1 MKKNIVIIDAV
12 SSAANYIHDIIELGY
27 NPICLE
33 LLVDESNEEKYRKL
47 YDKHYLLLNDEV
59 PEHISAEETYEKT
72 LEKVKKFDPILIL
85 PGTDITIEWATKMA
99 YDLGLPSNNPN
110 NIKKM
115 VDKQHMQ
122 EALKESNLRYIRSE
136 VINSYDEAKKFISDL
151 DSNQVVVKPS
161 FSTAT
166 KGVCICKNEDEIK
179 EAIDYNKSLCEN
191 NDDVDMLIQEYI
203 CGEEFIVDSVCCKGY
218 NRVISSF
225 KYKKILIEG
234 RGAIYDYTEAI
245 DESDKNFAELKEYNE
260 GVLSAIGLEYGVTH
274 AEYKI
279 DENGPVLIEINCRVS
294 GPSQDRSV
302 LDEVWGEHAT
312 ALSLESYLKPKE
324 CIKKINK
331 PLKLFS
337 SYIIKDLITYEE
349 VNVKKS
355 NVENAFNDLESVRY
369 AISMGDNRIYPK
381 TIDLATSA
389 GIVFL
394 VNKNKT
400 KLIEDVNEIKR
411 IEEFE
416 VEKMFE
422 LK

>member
-1 MKKNIVIIDAV
+1 MMENIVIIEAI
-12 SSAANYIHDIIELGY
+12 SSAANYIHDIMELGY

-33 LLVDESNEEKYRKL
+33 LHVDEGNEEKYRKL
-47 YDKHYLLLNDEV
+47 YDKHYLLLNDEL
-59 PEHISAEETYEKT
+59 PQHISAEETYEKT
-72 LEKVKKFDPILIL
+72 LKKVKKLNPILIL
-85 PGTDITIEWATKMA
+85 PGTDIAIEWATKMA
-99 YDLGLPSNNPN
+99 YDLGLPSNNPKI
-110 NIKKM
+110 IKKM

-122 EALKESNLRYIRSE
+122 EALNESNLRHIRSE
-136 VINSYDEAKKFISDL
+136 VINSYDDAKKFISDL
-151 DSNQVVVKPS
+151 DSTQVVVKPS

-166 KGVCICKNEDEIK
+166 QGVCICKNEDEIK
-179 EAIDYNKSLCEN
+179 EAIDYNKSMAEN
-191 NDDVDMLIQEYI
+191 KDDVNILIQEYI
-203 CGEEFIVDSVCCKGY
+203 GGEEFIVDSVCCKGH

-225 KYKKILIEG
+225 KYNKILIEG

-245 DESDKNFAELKEYNE
+245 DESDPHFAQLKEYND

-294 GPSQDRSV
+294 GPSQDRLI

-312 ALSLESYLKPKE
+312 ALSLESYLNPKE
-324 CIKKINK
+324 CIKKINR
-331 PLKLFS
+331 PLKLLA

-355 NVENAFNDLESVRY
+355 NVENAFDDLESFRY
-369 AISMGDNRIYPK
+369 AISMGDNKIYPK

>member
-1 MKKNIVIIDAV
+1 MEETIVIIEAI
-12 SSAANYIHDIIELGY
+12 SSAANYIHDIKELGY
-27 NPICLE
+27 NPVCLE
-33 LLVDESNEEKYRKL
+33 LHVDESNEEKYRKL
-47 YDKHYLLLNDEV
+47 YDKHYLLLNDEL
-59 PEHISAEETYEKT
+59 PEHISAKGSYEKT
-72 LEKVKKFDPILIL
+72 LEMVKKLDPILIL
-85 PGTDITIEWATKMA
+85 PGTDIAIEWATKMA
-99 YDLGLPSNNPN
+99 YDLGLPSNNPKI
-110 NIKKM
+110 IKKM

-122 EALKESNLRYIRSE
+122 DALKESNLRHIRSE
-136 VINSYDEAKKFISDL
+136 VINSYADAKKFISDW
-151 DSNQVVVKPS
+151 DCAQVVVKPS

-166 KGVCICKNEDEIK
+166 QGVCICKNEDEVK
-179 EAIDYNKSLCEN
+179 EAIDYNKSLSEN
-191 NDDVDMLIQEYI
+191 NDDVYMLIQEYI
-203 CGEEFIVDSVCCKGY
+203 GGEEFIVDSVCCEGH

-234 RGAIYDYTEAI
+234 RGSIYDYTEAI
-245 DESDKNFAELKEYNE
+245 DESDPYFAELKEYND

-294 GPSQDRSV
+294 GPSQNRLI

-312 ALSLESYLKPKE
+312 ALSLESYLNPKE

-331 PLKLFS
+331 PLKLLS
-337 SYIIKDLITYEE
+337 SYIIKDLITYGE

-355 NVENAFNDLESVRY
+355 NVENVFSNLESFRY